1 MHRLETFA
9 GPDEAAAAEAAAAEA
24 AVADALI
31 GEAIEAYWQS
41 FGREPELL
49 AWAPGRIN
57 LIGEHIDYCGG
68 TVLPFAIRAGT
79 WVAGGDAPDGRL
91 LGVSE
96 QYPEIAG
103 LDLAAAAADSGWLRY
118 PRGVWQE
125 LVDQGSGPAARRRG
139 HALLVRGSLM
149 TFGGLSS
156 SASLCLATA
165 LVLSHR
171 LDVGIRHDPL
181 ALARLCQ
188 RVEQRHLGVACG
200 IMDQAAIALA
210 RPGHALALRCD
221 TLAHEHVPLP
231 LTDHAVLAVHSGV
244 PRSLAHSPYNARQA
258 QVRDAESVLRERLGL
273 ANACSL
279 PPERLPEVAG
289 WFDAESFRRLRH
301 AVGEQARVQRAIEAL
316 RAGDLVEVGACMSDS
331 HVSLRD
337 DFEVS
342 CPELD
347 LIHDRALSAGAL
359 GARLTGAGFGGVAIV
374 LVARHRL
381 DAVAEAVAA
390 GFVDTGR
397 SVPRMFVAEPAGPAR
412 LVWSDDGGAG

>member
-1 MHRLETFA
+1 LAARLHRLETFA
-9 GPDEAAAAEAAAAEA
+9 GPDDAAG
-24 AVADALI
+24 ADALI
-31 GEAIEAYWQS
+31 DRAIEGYRRS
-41 FGREPELL
+41 FGRRPQVL

-79 WVAGGDAPDGRL
+79 WVAAGDAPDGRM

-96 QYPEIAG
+96 QYPEIAEC
-103 LDLAAAAADSGWLRY
+103 DLAAAAADSGWLRY

-125 LVDQGSGPAARRRG
+125 LLDAEGAGPAARRRG
-139 HALLVRGSLM
+139 HAVLARGSLM

-156 SASLCLATA
+156 SASLCLAAA
-165 LVLSHR
+165 LVLRAR
-171 LDVGIRHDPL
+171 LGVGMLHDPL
-181 ALARLCQ
+181 TLARLCQ
-188 RVEQRHLGVACG
+188 RVEQRHLGISCG

-231 LTDHAVLAVHSGV
+231 LADHALLAVHSGV

-258 QVRDAESVLRERLGL
+258 QVRDAEAVLRQRLGL

-279 PPERLPEVAG
+279 APERLAELAG
-289 WFDAESFRRLRH
+289 WFDNETFRRLRH
-301 AVGEQARVQRAIEAL
+301 AVGEQARVLRAIAAL
-316 RAGDLVEVGACMSDS
+316 RTGDLPTFGACMNGS

-347 LIHDRALSAGAL
+347 LIHDRALAAGAL

-374 LVARHRL
+374 LVARDRL
-381 DAVAEAVAA
+381 ESVAESVAA
-390 GFVDTGR
+390 AFVDTGR
-397 SVPRMFVAEPAGPAR
+397 PVPRMFVAESAGPAR
-412 LVWSDDGGAG
+412 LVWFQDGERAG